1 MATPIPYG
9 YSMYVELLEYF
20 GIHWYAWAGENL
32 AMNNY
37 SAAESPERAMT
48 ALMNSATHR
57 RNILAT
63 EFNKLGVGLVTLP
76 DGRKFYSMIFLG

>member
-1 MATPIPYG
+1 
-9 YSMYVELLEYF
+9 
-20 GIHWYAWAGENL
+20 
-32 AMNNY
+32 MNNY